1 MLINRGN
8 GCQISS
14 TQLVAHLCGVCGVC
28 VCVVCVVYMCVMC
41 GVCGVYGV
49 CGVCGVVRVSGRL
62 SCSVLDPQVLTGVV
76 YKIYYIDHLVEG
88 FMKGFNRY
96 YADALATDFNS
107 LPLAEQ
113 ADYVKLLYRVQW
125 TAFLLPLYL
134 SLPSSLLPPIPS
146 ASSLPS
152 SPLPPH
158 RKCWDAGR
166 CPSTMIPM
174 SCSSLGC

>member
-8 GCQISS
+8 GCQISRH

-28 VCVVCVVYMCVMC
+28 VCVVCVVYMCVM
-41 GVCGVYGV
+41 

-88 FMKGFNRY
+88 FMKSFNRY

-125 TAFLLPLYL
+125 TALLLPLYL
-134 SLPSSLLPPIPS
+134 SLSSSLLPPIPS